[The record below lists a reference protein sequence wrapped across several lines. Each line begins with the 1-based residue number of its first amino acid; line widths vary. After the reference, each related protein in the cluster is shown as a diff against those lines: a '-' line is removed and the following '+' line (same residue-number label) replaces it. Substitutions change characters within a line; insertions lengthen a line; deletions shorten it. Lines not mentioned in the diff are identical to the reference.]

1 MNKIEAQN
9 RILKLRQEIDKH
21 RYNYHVLDQETM
33 SEAVLDSLKIEL
45 FRLEQ
50 EYPDLVTP
58 DSPTQRVGGAPLDK
72 FVKVEH
78 SQRMLSLFDA
88 FSEQD
93 MRDWETRVFNY
104 ATANGIA
111 LPALEYYCELK
122 LDGLAINLKYENGL
136 LVQAS
141 TRGDGKI
148 GEDVTQ
154 NVKTIE
160 TVPLS
165 IKWIPGPLRLSEA
178 SQVGNDKNKTG
189 MTNSVFEV
197 RGEAIMKKTTLINL
211 NKKYAKSGKSLL
223 ANTRNAAAGSI
234 RQLDSLVMA
243 ERKLEFY
250 EYDLPSILT
259 APELKAKIKT
269 RMEADKLAG
278 DLGFKIIK
286 HNRLCKNL
294 EQVFE
299 FHRYWEKNRDKLDFN
314 IDGVVVKINNL
325 DLWEKLG
332 IIGKAPRYAMAYKF
346 AAEQATTNILD
357 VIWQVGRT
365 GTLTPTAVL
374 KAVNVGGATI
384 SRATLH
390 NMDEI
395 MRLGIKIGDTI
406 IIERAGD
413 VIPKVVDVLPN
424 LRTGA
429 EKNISVP
436 KVCPICDSP
445 VRQVEGEVA
454 YRCTNKKCY
463 AVSLR
468 GLEHFV
474 SKTAFDIDGLGPKII
489 EQLFNVGLIK
499 DAADLFA
506 LQKIDLENLE
516 RFAEKSA
523 DNLIASIAAR
533 HEIAV
538 PRFIYALGI
547 RHIGEE
553 SALALAKV
561 LGKINS
567 IDELVEKISAM
578 TLADLETMEDF
589 GPIVA
594 GSIYDYF
601 HDEHNL
607 HFLEKLK
614 NNGVV
619 LKPLKVAV
627 QKNDKVNG
635 KSFVLTGS
643 LLSLTRDE
651 AKAKIRE
658 LGGKMV
664 ESVSKKTDYVVVGD
678 EPGSKYDKAKQLG
691 VNILSEGEFLK
702 LIK

>member
-1 MNKIEAQN
+1 MTKSEAQN
-9 RILKLRQEIDKH
+9 RIEKLRLEIDKH
-21 RYNYHVLDQETM
+21 RYNYHVLDKETM
-33 SEAVLDSLKIEL
+33 SEAALDSLKLEL

-50 EYPDLVTP
+50 EYPDLITP

-78 SQRMLSLFDA
+78 SKRMLSLFDA

-93 MRDWETRVFNY
+93 MRDWEARVFNY
-104 ATANGIA
+104 ATANGIS
-111 LPALEYYCELK
+111 LTGLEYYCELK

-141 TRGDGKI
+141 TRGDGRV

-154 NVKTIE
+154 NIKTIE
-160 TVPLS
+160 SIPLS
-165 IKWIPGPLRLSEA
+165 IDVPLAKLKISA
-178 SQVGNDKNKTG
+178 PI
-189 MTNSVFEV
+189 FEV
-197 RGEAIMKKTTLINL
+197 RGEAIMKKSTLAAL
-211 NKKYAKSGKSLL
+211 NKKYAKLGKPEL

-250 EYDLPSILT
+250 EYDLPTVSVSE
-259 APELKAKIKT
+259 ELSAKVKT
-269 RMEADKLAG
+269 RVDADKLAD
-278 DLGFKIIK
+278 DLGFKIVK
-286 HNRLCKNL
+286 HNRLCKDL
-294 EQVFE
+294 AQVFE
-299 FHRYWEKNRDKLDFN
+299 FHRHWEKQRDKLDFN

-325 DLWEKLG
+325 ALWEELG
-332 IIGKAPRYAMAYKF
+332 IIGKAPRFAMAYKF
-346 AAEQATTNILD
+346 AAEQATTKIIDL
-357 VIWQVGRT
+357 IWQVGRT

-374 KAVNVGGATI
+374 EPVNVGGATI

-395 MRLGIKIGDTI
+395 ERLGIKIGDTI

-413 VIPKVVDVLPN
+413 VIPKVVEALVN
-424 LRTGA
+424 LRTGQ
-429 EKNISVP
+429 EQKIVVP
-436 KVCPICDSP
+436 KTCPICESV

-454 YRCTNKKCY
+454 YRCANKKCY

-468 GLEHFV
+468 NLEHFV
-474 SKTAFDIDGLGPKII
+474 SKTAVDIDGLGPKII

-499 DAADLFA
+499 DAADFYS
-506 LQKIDLENLE
+506 LQKIDLSNLE

-523 DNLIASIAAR
+523 DNLIAAIADR
-533 HEIAV
+533 HEISLA
-538 PRFIYALGI
+538 RFIYALGI

-553 SALALAKV
+553 SALALATL
-561 LGKINS
+561 LGKIKS
-567 IDELVEKISAM
+567 IQDLVQKVSAM
-578 TLADLETMEDF
+578 SLEDLEMINDF

-594 GSIYDYF
+594 KSIYDYF

-607 HFLEKLK
+607 HLLDKFTK
-614 NNGVV
+614 NGLS
-619 LKPLKVAV
+619 LKPLAAPK
-627 QKNDKVNG
+627 QKNDNVNG

-658 LGGKMV
+658 LGGKMA
-664 ESVSKKTDYVVVGD
+664 ESVSSKTDYVIVGA
-678 EPGSKYDKAKQLG
+678 EPGSKYEKAKQLG

>member
-1 MNKIEAQN
+1 MTKSETQN
-9 RILKLRQEIDKH
+9 RIAKLRLEIDKH
-21 RYNYHVLDQETM
+21 RYNYHVLDKETM
-33 SEAVLDSLKIEL
+33 SEAALDSLKLEL

-50 EYPDLVTP
+50 EYPDLITP

-78 SQRMLSLFDA
+78 SKRMISLFDA

-104 ATANGIA
+104 ATANGIS
-111 LPALEYYCELK
+111 LTGLEYYCELK

-141 TRGDGKI
+141 TRGDGRV

-154 NVKTIE
+154 NIKTVESI
-160 TVPLS
+160 PLS
-165 IKWIPGPLRLSEA
+165 IAEQLKELKITAPI
-178 SQVGNDKNKTG
+178 
-189 MTNSVFEV
+189 FEV
-197 RGEAIMKKTTLINL
+197 RGEAIMKKTTLVAL
-211 NKKYAKSGKSLL
+211 NKKYAKVGKPEL

-250 EYDLPSILT
+250 EYDLPSVSSSI
-259 APELKAKIKT
+259 ELSAKVKT
-269 RMEADKLAG
+269 RVEADKLAD
-278 DLGFKIIK
+278 DLGFKIVK
-286 HNRLCKNL
+286 HNRLCTNL
-294 EQVFE
+294 AQVFE
-299 FHRYWEKNRDKLDFN
+299 FHRYWEKNREKLDFN
-314 IDGVVVKINNL
+314 IDGVVVKVNNL
-325 DLWEKLG
+325 ELWDKLG

-346 AAEQATTNILD
+346 AAEQATTQILD

-374 KAVNVGGATI
+374 EPVNVGGATI

-395 MRLGIKIGDTI
+395 ERLGIKIGDTI

-413 VIPKVVDVLPN
+413 VIPKVVETLIN
-424 LRTGA
+424 LRTGQ
-429 EKNISVP
+429 EKKISVP
-436 KVCPICDSP
+436 KTCPICDSV
-445 VRQVEGEVA
+445 VRQVDGEVA

-468 GLEHFV
+468 SLEHFV

-499 DAADLFA
+499 DAADLFV
-506 LQKIDLENLE
+506 LHKIDLENLE

-523 DNLIASIAAR
+523 DNLIAALVER
-533 HEIAV
+533 HEVVA

-553 SALALAKV
+553 SALALANL
-561 LGKINS
+561 LGQINS
-567 IDELVEKISAM
+567 ISDLVKKVSDMSLE
-578 TLADLETMEDF
+578 DLETVNDF

-594 GSIYDYF
+594 KSIYDYF

-607 HFLEKLK
+607 HFLEKLAK
-614 NNGVV
+614 NGVV
-619 LKPLKVAV
+619 IKALKVTV
-627 QKNDKVNG
+627 QKNDKVAN
-635 KSFVLTGS
+635 KTFVLTGS

-658 LGGKMV
+658 LGGKMA
-664 ESVSKKTDYVVVGD
+664 ESVSSKTDYVIVGA
-678 EPGSKYDKAKQLG
+678 EPGSKYEKAKQLG
-691 VNILSEGEFLK
+691 VNILNESEFLK